1 MTQVVHSLE
10 LIKRYSCVLCES
22 NFLRSYKNLTK
33 FPIYMGVTE
42 RPISDDIYMDQKWAV
57 CQDCFCLQLVEL
69 VPLEVLYSQNHSV
82 EAVGNIWQTHHK
94 EFAKTLIKDSPTS
107 VCEIGGSHGY
117 LAKQIIGF
125 LPDVKYLMVEPDPT
139 ISDERIKIVK
149 GYFEDNPRIVK
160 DYDTIV
166 HSHVLEHLY
175 EPVKFLNELNKSMQ
189 DSAIMHMSIPNINQL
204 LLNFG
209 SNALNFEHTYFL
221 TLENLDYMAAK
232 AGFEIL
238 SVDNYINHS
247 FFVKL
252 KKKKTTKVD
261 IQKTK
266 VSNQLNLKNFD
277 LLWNGL
283 AHFVEKTKLSIYDS
297 PHITTYIFGAHV
309 FSQSLYY
316 LGLEECNITGVLDNA
331 FMKKG
336 RRLYGT
342 PYEVFQPET
351 IKNLKSVRVILKVAN
366 YQSEIKKQL
375 IQINKNVEII
385 E

>member
-1 MTQVVHSLE
+1 MSQVVNLPE
-10 LIKRYSCVLCES
+10 LIKRDTCVLCGS
-22 NFLRSYKNLTK
+22 NSLVSYKNLTK

-42 RPISDDIYMDQKWAV
+42 QPISDDIYMDQKWAV
-57 CQDCFCLQLVEL
+57 CPDCFCLQLVGL
-69 VPLEVLYSQNHSV
+69 LPLEVLYSQNHSV
-82 EAVGNIWQTHHK
+82 EAVGNIWKTHHK
-94 EFAKTLIKDSPTS
+94 EFAKTLIKDSPLS

-117 LAKQIIGF
+117 LAKQIISF
-125 LPDVKYLMVEPDPT
+125 LPYVRYLMVEPDPT

-149 GYFEDNPRIVK
+149 GYFEDNPKVVEG
-160 DYDTIV
+160 YDTIV

-175 EPVKFLNELNKSMQ
+175 EPIKFLNEINKNMQ

-221 TLENLDYMAAK
+221 TLENLGYMVAK

-252 KKKKTTKVD
+252 KKKKIIKVD
-261 IQKTK
+261 IHKTR
-266 VSNQLNLKNFD
+266 VSNELNLKNFD

-283 AHFVEKTKLSIYDS
+283 AQFVEETKLSIYDN
-297 PHITTYIFGAHV
+297 PNVTTYIFGAHV

-316 LGLEECNITGVLDNA
+316 LGLKECNIAGVLDNA

-336 RRLYGT
+336 KRLYGT
-342 PYEVFQPET
+342 PYKVFQPET